1 MKNEKLLYDA
11 EYDLFAVGQRSGAS
25 QAEINL
31 YKSRLLLQDLIGSFI
46 NNMKEVQKKKLLK
59 R

>member
-11 EYDLFAVGQRSGAS
+11 EYDAS